1 MKHETRKQ
9 SLTSSQA
16 MVTSNHPLASSVGLS
31 ILAAGGNAFDAA
43 SGTAFAL
50 SVVEPMMVG
59 PFGGGFTNFY
69 IPNQGFFTI
78 DGYASAPG
86 KSSETMF
93 NPVEFEDGPS
103 GLFEVEDKL
112 NQNGYLAVATPGN
125 LQVWSHLV
133 EKFGKFSLKDVISP
147 AIQIARNGFQV
158 SDYLSN
164 NIRDNFTELSKH
176 SESSSIYLP
185 NGDIPQ
191 KGDIIK
197 NPNFALVLEG
207 IANNGSAYLYE
218 GELGQH
224 VEDEMLD
231 NGGLLSLDDLR
242 RQKFFYRN
250 PVIGTYKDFQ
260 IHSVGPVSSGGICLI
275 QMLNILENFD
285 LQKYSITDPQR
296 IHILSEVFK
305 IVFADRYE
313 YIGDP
318 EYVKIPVEGLI
329 SKKYALERSK
339 EINLH
344 RAQSYEFTHNFK
356 LNDSE
361 NTTHFNVA
369 DSEGN
374 IVSMTQT
381 INNAF
386 GSKVAL
392 KGTGMLLNN
401 CMELFDP
408 NPGMANSIHP
418 YKRCLSSMTPTI
430 ITKGT
435 KPYLVLGTPG
445 GRKIFGAVAQALLAL
460 INNGLSLQA
469 SVEAPRIWTDGGV
482 LELEYEFDENVKT
495 SLASLGHQVSSV
507 NRVAGGL
514 NAIMFDNELMI
525 GAACHRADG
534 SPSGLSGGYAMPSKP
549 GDAFRDY

>member
-1 MKHETRKQ
+1 MKQVTRKQ
-9 SLTSSQA
+9 SLTSSMG

-43 SGTAFAL
+43 AGTAFAL

-69 IPNQGFFTI
+69 IPDKGFFTI
-78 DGYASAPG
+78 DGYVSAPG
-86 KSSETMF
+86 KASETMF
-93 NPVEFEDGPS
+93 NPVEVDGGTS
-103 GLFEVEDKL
+103 GIFEVEDKL
-112 NQNGYLAVATPGN
+112 NQNGYLSVGTPGN
-125 LQVWSHLV
+125 LQVWTHLV
-133 EKFGKFSLKDVISP
+133 EKYGKFPLKDVVFP

-164 NIRDNFTELSKH
+164 NIRDNSTELSKH
-176 SESSSIYLP
+176 IESAEIYLP
-185 NGDIPQ
+185 NGAVPQ
-191 KGDIIK
+191 KGQTIR
-197 NPNFALVLEG
+197 NPNFAQVLEG
-207 IANNGSAYLYE
+207 ISRYGSSYLYN

-224 VEDEMLD
+224 VEDEMKK
-231 NGGLLSLDDLR
+231 NEGLITLDDLKKQR
-242 RQKFFYRN
+242 FFYRDS
-250 PVIGTYKDFQ
+250 VVGTYKDYV
-260 IHSVGPVSSGGICLI
+260 INSVGPVSSGGICLI

-285 LQKYSITDPQR
+285 LEQYSITDPQR

-318 EYVKIPVEGLI
+318 EYVQIPVDGLI
-329 SKKYALERSK
+329 SKKYALQRSK
-339 EINLH
+339 EIDLD
-344 RAQSYEFTHNFK
+344 RAQSYQFTHKFK

-361 NTTHFNVA
+361 NTTHFNVT

-374 IVSMTQT
+374 IISMTQT

-392 KGTGMLLNN
+392 KDTGMLLNN

-418 YKRCLSSMTPTI
+418 FKRCLSSMTPTI
-430 ITKGT
+430 ITKQS

-460 INNGLSLQA
+460 INDDLSLQA

-482 LELEYEFDENVKT
+482 VELEYEFDEDIKK
-495 SLASLGHQVSSV
+495 SLQSMGHDVTTV

-514 NAIMFDNELMI
+514 NAIMFENDLMV

-534 SPSGLSGGYAMPSKP
+534 SPAGLSGGYAMPSKP

>member
-1 MKHETRKQ
+1 M
-9 SLTSSQA
+9 
-16 MVTSNHPLASSVGLS
+16 
-31 ILAAGGNAFDAA
+31 
-43 SGTAFAL
+43 
-50 SVVEPMMVG
+50 
-59 PFGGGFTNFY
+59 
-69 IPNQGFFTI
+69 
-78 DGYASAPG
+78 
-86 KSSETMF
+86 
-93 NPVEFEDGPS
+93 
-103 GLFEVEDKL
+103 
-112 NQNGYLAVATPGN
+112 
-125 LQVWSHLV
+125 
-133 EKFGKFSLKDVISP
+133 
-147 AIQIARNGFQV
+147 
-158 SDYLSN
+158 
-164 NIRDNFTELSKH
+164 
-176 SESSSIYLP
+176 
-185 NGDIPQ
+185 
-191 KGDIIK
+191 
-197 NPNFALVLEG
+197 
-207 IANNGSAYLYE
+207 
-218 GELGQH
+218 
-224 VEDEMLD
+224 
-231 NGGLLSLDDLR
+231 
-242 RQKFFYRN
+242 
-250 PVIGTYKDFQ
+250 IGTYQDLQ

-318 EYVKIPVEGLI
+318 EYVKIPVDGLI

-339 EINLH
+339 EINLQ

-460 INNGLSLQA
+460 TDHSLSLQA

-482 LELEYEFDENVKT
+482 LELEYEFDENTKT
-495 SLASLGHQVSSV
+495 SLASLGHHVSSV

-514 NAIMFDNELMI
+514 NAIMFENELMI

-534 SPSGLSGGYAMPSKP
+534 SPAGLSGGYAMPSKP